1 MTIKEV
7 ADRLGISENS
17 VRRYCQAGR
26 LGEKVGRQWIITE
39 AEFARFVASDYTGEP
54 GRPPKSD
61 G

>member
-7 ADRLGISENS
+7 ANRLGISENS

-26 LGEKVGRQWIITE
+26 LGEKVGSQWIITE
-39 AEFARFVASDYTGEP
+39 ADLARFLANDYTGEP